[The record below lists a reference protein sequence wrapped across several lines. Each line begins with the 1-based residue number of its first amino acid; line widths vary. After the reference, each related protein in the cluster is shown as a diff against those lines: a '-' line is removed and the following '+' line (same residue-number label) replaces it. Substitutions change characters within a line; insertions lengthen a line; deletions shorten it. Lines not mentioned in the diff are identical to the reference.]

1 MTMCCA
7 ATLHAVP
14 GARADERRGLRFG
27 VRGRILGTMSAE
39 ATEMVTIPRAEFE
52 AMKAELRRLRLAE
65 GDREALRRAK
75 AFLAAGG
82 PEAAGRM
89 FTREE
94 LAEAWGIGE

>member
-1 MTMCCA
+1 MTA
-7 ATLHAVP
+7 LTSVAV
-14 GARADERRGLRFG
+14 RLLG
-27 VRGRILGTMSAE
+27 VWRRILGAMSAE
-39 ATEMVTIPRAEFE
+39 ASEMVTISRAEFE

-65 GDREALRRAK
+65 SDAEALRRAK

-94 LAEAWGIGE
+94 LAEAWGVGD

>member
-1 MTMCCA
+1 
-7 ATLHAVP
+7 
-14 GARADERRGLRFG
+14 
-27 VRGRILGTMSAE
+27 
-39 ATEMVTIPRAEFE
+39 MVTIPRAEFE

-65 GDREALRRAK
+65 GDAEALRRAK
-75 AFLAAGG
+75 AFLTAGG